1 MGTCKFIIIDAGSR
15 GRPRN
20 RARPVVVSIPDAV
33 KDPSREKAKEFLQFA
48 LRMIEQNQYAPILC
62 EHDTAQSPEI
72 SAMFAAVDWA
82 SAERFGTEFLT
93 NAKAAYEYVMMVG
106 GDPVPELEPLIAGD
120 PLCAYRYAVDV
131 VGAFPAGEKAISGDL
146 LRSVNYSNSVR
157 ARIRPAEDGIAKD
170 DNLALKYGLIMKKHD
185 LWGSWTEDELF
196 RSPVWIYQYA
206 KDHVGGPLPETL
218 DNAMHMLSISH
229 PDNEWIKKYFS
240 AKKYRPKGT
249 K

>member
-1 MGTCKFIIIDAGSR
+1 MGACRFIIIDAGTH

-20 RARPVVVSIPDAV
+20 RARPVVVSIPDTV
-33 KDPSREKAKEFLQFA
+33 KDPGREKAKEFIQFA
-48 LRMIEQNQYAPILC
+48 LRVTGQDQYVPILC

-82 SAERFGTEFLT
+82 SAERIGTDFLT
-93 NAKAAYEYVMMVG
+93 NAEFAYEYVKMVG
-106 GDPVPELEPLIAGD
+106 APVPELEPLIAAD
-120 PLCAYRYAVDV
+120 CRCAYLYAMNV
-131 VGAFPAGEKAISGDL
+131 VGAFQAGEKAIAGDL
-146 LRSVNYSNSVR
+146 RSSVDYSERVGVR
-157 ARIRPAEDGIAKD
+157 IMPAEDNIAKVD
-170 DNLALKYGLIMKKHD
+170 SLAARYGVAMGKHR
-185 LWGSWTEDELF
+185 LWGSWTEDELV

-218 DNAMHMLSISH
+218 HNAMHLLSIQHSV
-229 PDNEWIKKYFS
+229 NEWIKKYFS